1 MFVNCQLSLNGLV
14 HEFIQYKTTN
24 CKSLQDPSETFLSLQ
39 KIGTMKKKNKAI
51 ALSYPQ
57 HHHQQNHTLLFFFFF
72 FCILVCYLP
81 RSIGRLEEKDAAPVG
96 HGYKIRSVFI
106 DPSGKSLT
114 AYLGLINSSSIFGP
128 DIQNLNFIARYA
140 CSYAIALCAFLQE
153 SAHHICI
160 HIITVNSFGSYQCC
174 GAT

>member
-1 MFVNCQLSLNGLV
+1 
-14 HEFIQYKTTN
+14 
-24 CKSLQDPSETFLSLQ
+24 
-39 KIGTMKKKNKAI
+39 MKKKNKAI

-57 HHHQQNHTLLFFFFF
+57 HHHQQNQSLLFFFF
-72 FCILVCYLP
+72 FCILVCYFS
-81 RSIGRLEEKDAAPVG
+81 RSNGRLEEKDAAPVG

-140 CSYAIALCAFLQE
+140 CLCAIALFEL
-153 SAHHICI
+153 SPKICSSYSYYP
-160 HIITVNSFGSYQCC
+160 ITVDFFGLPML
-174 GAT
+174 

>member
-1 MFVNCQLSLNGLV
+1 
-14 HEFIQYKTTN
+14 
-24 CKSLQDPSETFLSLQ
+24 
-39 KIGTMKKKNKAI
+39 MKKKNKAI

-57 HHHQQNHTLLFFFFF
+57 HHHQQNHNLLFFFF

-81 RSIGRLEEKDAAPVG
+81 RSNGRLEETDAVPVG

-128 DIQNLNFIARYA
+128 DIQNLNFIASFETKDRLRIQITDSDHRRWEIPQDIIPRQTHSPLHHSLPETPSSPPHSHSTT
-140 CSYAIALCAFLQE
+140 SYFGDCRKLAFK
-153 SAHHICI
+153 
-160 HIITVNSFGSYQCC
+160 N
-174 GAT
+174 

>member
-1 MFVNCQLSLNGLV
+1 
-14 HEFIQYKTTN
+14 
-24 CKSLQDPSETFLSLQ
+24 
-39 KIGTMKKKNKAI
+39 MKKKNKAI

-72 FCILVCYLP
+72 CTLVCYFP
-81 RSIGRLEEKDAAPVG
+81 RSNGRLEEKDAVPVG

-140 CSYAIALCAFLQE
+140 CLYAIALCA
-153 SAHHICI
+153 SSPRIC
-160 HIITVNSFGSYQCC
+160 SSYLYSYYHC
-174 GAT
+174 